1 MGGHLGPA
9 IEGRA
14 QELLVNQAHQM
25 QIQRWLRRRLIVE
38 GRPLEAEKFTLA
50 AYTHNRLFNV
60 NHRSSLTNRSGQ
72 LFFSATFF
80 QPLKFHLEPPD
91 LFIKFCLL
99 CLLIP
104 LLALA
109 IAGEDAGPAFQQLP
123 FPGPYQVGM
132 NLVFTR

>member
-1 MGGHLGPA
+1 MSADRPLCEHS
-9 IEGRA
+9 
-14 QELLVNQAHQM
+14 HQM

-38 GRPLEAEKFTLA
+38 GRPLEAEQFTLA

-72 LFFSATFF
+72 LFF

-99 CLLIP
+99 RLLLP

-109 IAGEDAGPAFQQLP
+109 IAGEDAGPASQQLP